1 MYFHWVRDSSLPWL
15 CSKTSLLPPLAAG
28 AAGEVLAGLEQSWDA
43 ALPSQ
48 NLLSNCSVSG
58 CTLSSSAYILP
69 FGVPQSLK
77 MCASHLQTARKGEK
91 CLKCVCGVSEPSSH
105 IYFLFRRWLQIVSL
119 KDNVFHQTF
128 FQFKVYEKSKLL
140 QEPHW
145 DRFSCV
151 LKYLLL
157 LAVKFLLLGS

>member
-1 MYFHWVRDSSLPWL
+1 MAVLAAAAAEKAGVLWLSRICFLKCSDVLSLSERQL
-15 CSKTSLLPPLAAG
+15 SAMALQQNLSAPPLAAG

-91 CLKCVCGVSEPSSH
+91 CLKCVCVWC
-105 IYFLFRRWLQIVSL
+105 FR
-119 KDNVFHQTF
+119 TF
-128 FQFKVYEKSKLL
+128 FTHLFFIQKVAPNGLFK
-140 QEPHW
+140 
-145 DRFSCV
+145 R
-151 LKYLLL
+151 
-157 LAVKFLLLGS
+157 